1 MLFLQQH
8 LLTLSEKGGLIL
20 LSHRNVTNKQTNK
33 QFIQSIMAVLPRLR
47 KATGSLE
54 GGWNPHTFWVGVGD
68 ICNVKTSFNATLL
81 SDKRQKRSFGIGT
94 QGTCLAEPWY
104 KSSRSQLL
112 AIPLP
117 WETGT
122 QGYEM
127 TLLYSSPKRTWFTI
141 NTTQYFLDIL

>member
-8 LLTLSEKGGLIL
+8 LLTLSEKGVFIL

-33 QFIQSIMAVLPRLR
+33 QTMMAVLPRVR
-47 KATGSLE
+47 KAKGSLE
-54 GGWNPHTFWVGVGD
+54 GSGGWNPRTFWVRVGD
-68 ICNVKTSFNATLL
+68 VCNVKTSSKATLL
-81 SDKRQKRSFGIGT
+81 SDERQNRSFGVGT

-104 KSSRSQLL
+104 VSSRSQLL

-117 WETGT
+117 WETWT

-127 TLLYSSPKRTWFTI
+127 TSLYSSPKRTWFTI
-141 NTTQYFLDIL
+141 NPIQYFLDVL